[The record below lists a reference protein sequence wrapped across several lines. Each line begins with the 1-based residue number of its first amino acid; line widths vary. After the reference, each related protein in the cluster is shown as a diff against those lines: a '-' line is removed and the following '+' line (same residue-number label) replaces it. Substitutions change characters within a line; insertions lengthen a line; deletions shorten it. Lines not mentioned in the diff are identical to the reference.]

1 MTEAEIL
8 ARITSLR
15 GSTSEVDYPGLA
27 DEYGAALIAAHER
40 AAGAALARDARTA
53 AVEARIK
60 AAIGVLPLDR
70 GVVSTVRRRMECN
83 PNEYGGVA
91 GRRQIARVVESL
103 KKCAPSDSDGSHCR
117 TTAWSDVTST
127 SRSTDYDRSS

>member
-1 MTEAEIL
+1 MNEAEIL

-15 GSTSEVDYPGLA
+15 GSTSEVDFPGLA
-27 DEYGAALIAAHER
+27 DHVGTLLIAAHER
-40 AAGAALARDARTA
+40 AAGAAQANVARTA

-70 GVVSTVRRRMECN
+70 GVVSIVRRRMECN
-83 PNEYGGVA
+83 PHEYGGVA

-103 KKCAPSDSDGSHCR
+103 KKCAPSDSDGSHLT
-117 TTAWSDVTST
+117 TTAWSTHSST
-127 SRSTDYDRSS
+127 